1 MLKVDMLTL
10 KGGGESMAGKGLGPL
25 LTVEDVGVCNSATLP
40 RPAGLNVEGVELWQ
54 GQDNLG
60 FSSQAFDSV
69 ALLLK
74 VWMSAVQSICQ
85 ANCRC

>member
-25 LTVEDVGVCNSATLP
+25 LTVEDVGVCNSATLS
-40 RPAGLNVEGVELWQ
+40 RPAGLNVEGVERWQ

-60 FSSQAFDSV
+60 FSSQAFELPEVEGLDVCSSEH
-69 ALLLK
+69 LSGRL
-74 VWMSAVQSICQ
+74 
-85 ANCRC
+85 